1 MVSFIRI
8 DQKKLD
14 TLTIILVVNIV
25 FWYQKLFF
33 GTKNCFINVLAR
45 SKAYC
50 YVEYR
55 RTAEPSVINKK
66 LRATPTMIKSVG
78 VVVLM

>member
-8 DQKKLD
+8 DQKTRHFD
-14 TLTIILVVNIV
+14 NNSGGEYCFLVP
-25 FWYQKLFF
+25 
-33 GTKNCFINVLAR
+33 KNCFINVLAR
-45 SKAYC
+45 SIIRHC